1 MKIWF
6 DMDGTLADL
15 YGVENW
21 LEMLTAHDATPYAV
35 ARPLVNMAA
44 LARMIHKRQALGFKV
59 CVLSALAKNSN
70 PDYDAAVI
78 AAKRKWLAKH
88 LPSVTFDEIRF
99 VPYDFIK
106 NNANSGADIL
116 FDDEARHLT
125 AWTGTAYPAQAL
137 MENLKKVIA

>member
-15 YGVENW
+15 YSVENW
-21 LEMLTAHDATPYAV
+21 LDMLRAFDSTPYAV
-35 ARPLVNMAA
+35 ARPLVNMSA
-44 LARMIHKRQALGFKV
+44 LARMIHKRQALGYKV
-59 CVLSALAKNSN
+59 CIVTALSKNST

-78 AAKRKWLAKH
+78 AAKQNWLKHH
-88 LPSVTFDEIRF
+88 LPSVQFDEICF

-106 NNANSGADIL
+106 NSVNSGTDIL

-125 AWTGTAYPAQAL
+125 AWTGKAYHATEIFSVLKAL
-137 MENLKKVIA
+137 K